1 MQMINWRRG
10 CNNTGSGSRVR
21 SCHSQCFIV
30 VLNTQIIRCVFV
42 WSTVA
47 VERLLNELASL
58 LKMLD
63 HEAVSP
69 ATADKMASVRNIVD
83 SMQLSGT
90 TGFIFS
96 LFFLFVFDLV
106 WPAGRILQQRDQ
118 MSSRLL
124 RWSTVTLNTE
134 PEQRPNVTSL
144 RQIRWW
150 NCYKLKYKRYKL
162 HQWEWVYFW
171 QLKCGQIFLF
181 FISSSGARPSL
192 WDTLS

>member
-21 SCHSQCFIV
+21 SRHAECFIV

-96 LFFLFVFDLV
+96 LFIFNVFDLV

-124 RWSTVTLNTE
+124 RWST
-134 PEQRPNVTSL
+134 
-144 RQIRWW
+144 
-150 NCYKLKYKRYKL
+150 RY
-162 HQWEWVYFW
+162 
-171 QLKCGQIFLF
+171 IFKTDQMMKV
-181 FISSSGARPSL
+181 L
-192 WDTLS
+192 WIKI

>member
-1 MQMINWRRG
+1 MQMIKRRRG

-21 SCHSQCFIV
+21 SRHSQCFIV

-96 LFFLFVFDLV
+96 LFIFNVFDLV
-106 WPAGRILQQRDQ
+106 
-118 MSSRLL
+118 
-124 RWSTVTLNTE
+124 
-134 PEQRPNVTSL
+134 
-144 RQIRWW
+144 
-150 NCYKLKYKRYKL
+150 
-162 HQWEWVYFW
+162 
-171 QLKCGQIFLF
+171 
-181 FISSSGARPSL
+181 
-192 WDTLS
+192 

>member
-21 SCHSQCFIV
+21 SRHSECFIV
-30 VLNTQIIRCVFV
+30 VLNPQIIRCVFV

-124 RWSTVTLNTE
+124 RWST
-134 PEQRPNVTSL
+134 
-144 RQIRWW
+144 
-150 NCYKLKYKRYKL
+150 RY
-162 HQWEWVYFW
+162 
-171 QLKCGQIFLF
+171 IFKTDQMMKV
-181 FISSSGARPSL
+181 L
-192 WDTLS
+192 WIKI

>member
-1 MQMINWRRG
+1 MQMIKRRRG

-21 SCHSQCFIV
+21 SRHSQCFIV

-96 LFFLFVFDLV
+96 LFIFFNFFDLV
-106 WPAGRILQQRDQ
+106 
-118 MSSRLL
+118 
-124 RWSTVTLNTE
+124 
-134 PEQRPNVTSL
+134 
-144 RQIRWW
+144 
-150 NCYKLKYKRYKL
+150 
-162 HQWEWVYFW
+162 
-171 QLKCGQIFLF
+171 
-181 FISSSGARPSL
+181 
-192 WDTLS
+192 

>member
-10 CNNTGSGSRVR
+10 CNNTGSRSRVR
-21 SCHSQCFIV
+21 SRHSECFIV

-96 LFFLFVFDLV
+96 LFFLFCFWSGLTCREDS
-106 WPAGRILQQRDQ
+106 PAKRSNVITFVTLKHSHSEHWTRTETKRYIFKTDQ
-118 MSSRLL
+118 MMK
-124 RWSTVTLNTE
+124 V
-134 PEQRPNVTSL
+134 
-144 RQIRWW
+144 
-150 NCYKLKYKRYKL
+150 
-162 HQWEWVYFW
+162 
-171 QLKCGQIFLF
+171 
-181 FISSSGARPSL
+181 L
-192 WDTLS
+192 WIKI